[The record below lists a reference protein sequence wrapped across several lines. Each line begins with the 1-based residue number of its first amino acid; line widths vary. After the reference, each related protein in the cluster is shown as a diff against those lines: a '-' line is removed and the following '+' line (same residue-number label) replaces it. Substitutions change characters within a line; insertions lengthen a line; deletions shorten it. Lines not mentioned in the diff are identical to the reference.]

1 LAPSRALPAAG
12 GDNRAMAAPA
22 ARPRI
27 AVIWHG
33 RTGGTRA
40 MVDACVAGARQAG
53 EVEVE
58 VVPAPEASADTVLAA
73 QAVVFATPENL
84 AAIGGLMK
92 DFFDRSY
99 YDLLE
104 RVNGLPCAF
113 MVCAGSDG
121 HNAVRQLER
130 IATGLRLRPV
140 APALIVNVGAQT
152 PAAIRAQKVLR
163 PQDTERCR
171 ELGATL
177 AAGLALG
184 IF

>member
-1 LAPSRALPAAG
+1 MLDPAA
-12 GDNRAMAAPA
+12 P
-22 ARPRI
+22 PRI
-27 AVIWHG
+27 AVIWHS
-33 RTGGTRA
+33 RTGGTAA
-40 MVDACVAGARQAG
+40 MVEAFAAGALASG
-53 EVEVE
+53 EVAVRAL
-58 VVPAPEASADTVLAA
+58 PAPEANADSVLDA

-84 AAIGGLMK
+84 AAIGGMLK

-99 YDLLE
+99 YDLLD

-152 PAAIRAQKVLR
+152 PAAIRAPKLLHASDR
-163 PQDTERCR
+163 ERCR

>member
-1 LAPSRALPAAG
+1 M
-12 GDNRAMAAPA
+12 DQT

-33 RTGGTRA
+33 RTGGTAA
-40 MVDACVAGARQAG
+40 MVDALVVGARETGDVDVQA
-53 EVEVE
+53 
-58 VVPAPEASADTVLAA
+58 VPAPEADARTVLDA

-84 AAIGGLMK
+84 AAIGGLLK

-99 YDLLE
+99 YDLLDE
-104 RVNGLPCAF
+104 VNGRPCAF

-130 IATGLRLRPV
+130 IATGLRLRPI
-140 APALIVNVGAQT
+140 APPLVVVVGAQT
-152 PAAIRAQKVLR
+152 PAAIRAPKVIAPAELA
-163 PQDTERCR
+163 RCR

-184 IF
+184 IY

>member
-1 LAPSRALPAAG
+1 MQPTP
-12 GDNRAMAAPA
+12 

-33 RTGGTRA
+33 RTGGTQA
-40 MVDACVAGARQAG
+40 MVDAFVAGAHAAGDVDVQA
-53 EVEVE
+53 
-58 VVPAPEASADTVLAA
+58 VPAPDADADTVLGA

-84 AAIGGLMK
+84 AAIGGLLK

-99 YDLLE
+99 YDLLD

-152 PAAIRAQKVLR
+152 PAAIRAPKLLQPDDR
-163 PQDTERCR
+163 ARCR